1 MFMLLIKLRSVA
13 DSTAIDLTLGKYAA
27 GDARCTCLRR
37 RDSIASATDCDPFFC
52 RLDVQNHGII
62 GPHQIGIIRLKRT
75 GRTETTVIFDLDGTL
90 VDTAPDLVETLNVV
104 LAREGLAAIP
114 YEEGRT
120 LVGGGARY
128 MIERGLASHGKSRT
142 KADLDR
148 LFGDFIA
155 YYSLHAADRSRA
167 FPGVEEALDV
177 LAAEGYRLAVCTNK
191 LERLSMR
198 VLDAL
203 GLSRRFA
210 AICGQDTFGVQKP
223 NPDFLRRTLERAGG
237 VIDRAIMVGDS
248 PTDIATAQAAGIP
261 VIAVDFGYTNIPVSQ
276 LAPDRIISH
285 FNDLSGSIT
294 ELLALRDSS
303 SAPSR
308 ALPGGA

>member
-1 MFMLLIKLRSVA
+1 VLPVA
-13 DSTAIDLTLGKYAA
+13 TI
-27 GDARCTCLRR
+27 
-37 RDSIASATDCDPFFC
+37 FC
-52 RLDVQNHGII
+52 RLFVQNQGMGSPGH
-62 GPHQIGIIRLKRT
+62 IGIIRRNRT
-75 GRTETTVIFDLDGTL
+75 GRMQTTVIFDLDGTL

-104 LAREGLAAIP
+104 LAREGLSPIA

-128 MIERGLASHGKSRT
+128 MIERGLASQGKSRT

-148 LFGDFIA
+148 LFNDFIA
-155 YYSLHAADRSRA
+155 YYSLHVADRSRA

-177 LAAEGYRLAVCTNK
+177 LAADGCRLAVCTNK

-223 NPDFLRRTLERAGG
+223 NPDFLRRTLEKAGG
-237 VIDRAIMVGDS
+237 ALDRAVMVGDS

-285 FNDLSGSIT
+285 FKILPEYVT
-294 ELLALRDSS
+294 ELLALRD
-303 SAPSR
+303 APLRPFR

>member
-1 MFMLLIKLRSVA
+1 MQ
-13 DSTAIDLTLGKYAA
+13 T
-27 GDARCTCLRR
+27 
-37 RDSIASATDCDPFFC
+37 TD
-52 RLDVQNHGII
+52 
-62 GPHQIGIIRLKRT
+62 
-75 GRTETTVIFDLDGTL
+75 IFDLDGTL
-90 VDTAPDLVETLNVV
+90 VDTAPDLVDTLNVV
-104 LAREGLAAIP
+104 LGREGLSPIA

-128 MIERGLASHGKSRT
+128 MIERGLASQGKSRT

-155 YYSLHAADRSRA
+155 HYSLHAADRSRA

-177 LAAEGYRLAVCTNK
+177 LADGGYRLAVCTNK

-223 NPDFLRRTLERAGG
+223 NPEFLRRTVERAGG
-237 VIDRAIMVGDS
+237 DLARAVMVGDS
-248 PTDIATAQAAGIP
+248 PTDISTAQAAGIP

-285 FNDLSGSIT
+285 FKALPENVT
-294 ELLALRDSS
+294 ELSALRLS
-303 SAPSR
+303 PLR
-308 ALPGGA
+308 TTPALPGGA

>member
-1 MFMLLIKLRSVA
+1 MGGNR
-13 DSTAIDLTLGKYAA
+13 
-27 GDARCTCLRR
+27 
-37 RDSIASATDCDPFFC
+37 
-52 RLDVQNHGII
+52 H
-62 GPHQIGIIRLKRT
+62 PHEIGIIRLKRT
-75 GRTETTVIFDLDGTL
+75 GRMTTVIFDLDGTL
-90 VDTAPDLVETLNVV
+90 VDTAPDLVDTLNVV
-104 LAREGLAAIP
+104 LGREGLSPIL

-142 KADLDR
+142 KSDLDR
-148 LFGDFIA
+148 MFGDFIA
-155 YYSLHAADRSRA
+155 HYSLHAADRSCA

-177 LAAEGYRLAVCTNK
+177 LAADGHRLAVCTNK

-223 NPDFLRRTLERAGG
+223 NPDFLRKTLERAGG

-248 PTDIATAQAAGIP
+248 PTDISTAQAAGIP

-276 LAPDRIISH
+276 LAPDIIISH
-285 FNDLSGSIT
+285 FNVLPDSIT
-294 ELLALRDSS
+294 ELLTKRDN
-303 SAPSR
+303 AVRPSQ
-308 ALPGGA
+308 ALPGNA

>member
-1 MFMLLIKLRSVA
+1 MLQIKLWSVDRFGDDRSHG
-13 DSTAIDLTLGKYAA
+13 LGKNAA
-27 GDARCTCLRR
+27 GGPGEHGCVAATASLVLRVRPFSAVRTCKTRG
-37 RDSIASATDCDPFFC
+37 SA
-52 RLDVQNHGII
+52 
-62 GPHQIGIIRLKRT
+62 PHQIGIIRLNRT
-75 GRTETTVIFDLDGTL
+75 GRMTTVIFDLDGTL

-104 LAREGLAAIP
+104 LAREGLLPIP

-128 MIERGLASHGKSRT
+128 MIERGLASQGKSRT

-148 LFGDFIA
+148 MFGDFIGH
-155 YYSLHAADRSRA
+155 YSLHVADRSRA

-177 LAAEGYRLAVCTNK
+177 LAADGCRLAVCTNK
-191 LERLSMR
+191 LERLSVR

-223 NPDFLRRTLERAGG
+223 NPEFLRRTLERAGG
-237 VIDRAIMVGDS
+237 ALDRAIMVGDS
-248 PTDIATAQAAGIP
+248 PTDISTAQAAGIP

-285 FNDLSGSIT
+285 FNALPDFVT
-294 ELLALRDSS
+294 ELVALRD
-303 SAPSR
+303 APSR
-308 ALPGGA
+308 PSRAAPGGA

>member
-1 MFMLLIKLRSVA
+1 MP
-13 DSTAIDLTLGKYAA
+13 D
-27 GDARCTCLRR
+27 
-37 RDSIASATDCDPFFC
+37 
-52 RLDVQNHGII
+52 
-62 GPHQIGIIRLKRT
+62 
-75 GRTETTVIFDLDGTL
+75 TTVIFDLDGTL

-104 LAREGLAAIP
+104 LGREGLLPVP
-114 YEEGRT
+114 YDEGRT

-128 MIERGLASHGKSRT
+128 MIERGLASQGKSRT

-155 YYSLHAADRSRA
+155 HYSLHVADRSRA

-177 LAAEGYRLAVCTNK
+177 LAAGGYRLAVCTNK

-223 NPDFLRRTLERAGG
+223 NPDFLRKTLERAGG
-237 VIDRAIMVGDS
+237 VLDRAVMVGDS

-285 FNDLSGSIT
+285 FNVLPGFVT
-294 ELLALRDSS
+294 ELLGERESPPR
-303 SAPSR
+303 PSP

>member
-1 MFMLLIKLRSVA
+1 MP
-13 DSTAIDLTLGKYAA
+13 D
-27 GDARCTCLRR
+27 
-37 RDSIASATDCDPFFC
+37 
-52 RLDVQNHGII
+52 
-62 GPHQIGIIRLKRT
+62 
-75 GRTETTVIFDLDGTL
+75 TTVIFDLDGTL

-104 LAREGLAAIP
+104 LAREGLFPIP
-114 YEEGRT
+114 YDEGRM

-128 MIERGLASHGKSRT
+128 MIERGLASQGKSRT

-155 YYSLHAADRSRA
+155 HYTLHVADRSRT
-167 FPGVEEALDV
+167 FPGVEDALDV
-177 LAAEGYRLAVCTNK
+177 LAESGCRLAVCTNK
-191 LERLSMR
+191 FERLSVR
-198 VLDAL
+198 LLDAL

-223 NPDFLRRTLERAGG
+223 HPDALRRTLERAGG
-237 VIDRAIMVGDS
+237 VLDRAVMVGDS

-285 FNDLSGSIT
+285 FNVLPDSVT
-294 ELLALRDSS
+294 ELLGGRDGPVR
-303 SAPSR
+303 APR

>member
-1 MFMLLIKLRSVA
+1 MSSKISQLRS
-13 DSTAIDLTLGKYAA
+13 
-27 GDARCTCLRR
+27 RR
-37 RDSIASATDCDPFFC
+37 ET
-52 RLDVQNHGII
+52 
-62 GPHQIGIIRLKRT
+62 GIIRLKRT
-75 GRTETTVIFDLDGTL
+75 GRMPETTVIFDLDGTL

-104 LAREGLAAIP
+104 LAREGLLPIP
-114 YEEGRT
+114 YEDGRM

-128 MIERGLASHGKSRT
+128 MIERGLASQGKSRT

-155 YYSLHAADRSRA
+155 HYSLHVADRSRA

-177 LAAEGYRLAVCTNK
+177 LAADGYRLAVCTNK

-223 NPDFLRRTLERAGG
+223 DPDFLRRTLERAGG
-237 VIDRAIMVGDS
+237 VLDRAIMVGDS

-261 VIAVDFGYTNIPVSQ
+261 VIAVDFGYTNIPIAQ

-285 FNDLSGSIT
+285 FNSLPDFVT
-294 ELLALRDSS
+294 ELLAPRGTPVR
-303 SAPSR
+303 ASR

>member
-1 MFMLLIKLRSVA
+1 MRRAAPAQGVYVA
-13 DSTAIDLTLGKYAA
+13 ANANVSGCDHFLAVW
-27 GDARCTCLRR
+27 TCRIR
-37 RDSIASATDCDPFFC
+37 AK
-52 RLDVQNHGII
+52 I
-62 GPHQIGIIRLKRT
+62 GENRHPHQIGIIRLNRT
-75 GRTETTVIFDLDGTL
+75 ARQTIVFDLDGTL
-90 VDTAPDLVETLNVV
+90 VDTAPDLVGTLNVV
-104 LAREGLAAIP
+104 LDREGLSPVP
-114 YEEGRT
+114 YEEGRM

-128 MIERGLASHGKSRT
+128 MIERGLASQGNSRT

-155 YYSLHAADRSRA
+155 HYSLHVADRSRA

-177 LAAEGYRLAVCTNK
+177 LADGGYQLAVCTNK

-223 NPDFLRRTLERAGG
+223 NPEFLRKTLERAGG
-237 VIDRAIMVGDS
+237 VLDRAIMVGDS
-248 PTDIATAQAAGIP
+248 PTDISTAQAAGIP

-285 FNDLSGSIT
+285 FNALPDHVT
-294 ELLALRDSS
+294 ELLGARD
-303 SAPSR
+303 AAPRPSR

>member
-1 MFMLLIKLRSVA
+1 M
-13 DSTAIDLTLGKYAA
+13 
-27 GDARCTCLRR
+27 
-37 RDSIASATDCDPFFC
+37 P
-52 RLDVQNHGII
+52 
-62 GPHQIGIIRLKRT
+62 
-75 GRTETTVIFDLDGTL
+75 ETTIIFDLDGTL

-104 LAREGLAAIP
+104 LAREGLSPIP
-114 YEEGRT
+114 YQDGRM

-128 MIERGLASHGKSRT
+128 MIERGLASHGQSRT

-148 LFGDFIA
+148 MFGDFIA
-155 YYSLHAADRSRA
+155 HYSLHVADQSRA

-177 LAAEGYRLAVCTNK
+177 LAADGCRLAVCTNK

-223 NPDFLRRTLERAGG
+223 NPEFLRRTLERAGG
-237 VIDRAIMVGDS
+237 DFKRAIMVGDS

-285 FNDLSGSIT
+285 FNVLADSVT
-294 ELLALRDSS
+294 ELLALRDTSPR
-303 SAPSR
+303 PSR
-308 ALPGGA
+308 AVPGGA

>member
-1 MFMLLIKLRSVA
+1 M
-13 DSTAIDLTLGKYAA
+13 
-27 GDARCTCLRR
+27 
-37 RDSIASATDCDPFFC
+37 
-52 RLDVQNHGII
+52 
-62 GPHQIGIIRLKRT
+62 
-75 GRTETTVIFDLDGTL
+75 TTVIFDLDGTL

-104 LAREGLAAIP
+104 LAREGLLPIP
-114 YEEGRT
+114 YDEGRT

-128 MIERGLASHGKSRT
+128 MIERGLASQGESRT

-148 LFGDFIA
+148 MFGDFIA
-155 YYSLHAADRSRA
+155 YYSLHVADRSRA

-177 LAAEGYRLAVCTNK
+177 LTESGCRLAVCTNK
-191 LERLSMR
+191 LERLSTR

-223 NPDFLRRTLERAGG
+223 NPDFLRKTLERAGG
-237 VIDRAIMVGDS
+237 ALDRAVMVGDS

-285 FNDLSGSIT
+285 FNALPDYVT
-294 ELLALRDSS
+294 ELLGERDSS
-303 SAPSR
+303 SRSPR

>member
-1 MFMLLIKLRSVA
+1 M
-13 DSTAIDLTLGKYAA
+13 
-27 GDARCTCLRR
+27 
-37 RDSIASATDCDPFFC
+37 P
-52 RLDVQNHGII
+52 
-62 GPHQIGIIRLKRT
+62 
-75 GRTETTVIFDLDGTL
+75 ETTIVFDLDGTL

-104 LAREGLAAIP
+104 LAREGLLTIP
-114 YEEGRT
+114 YEEGRM

-128 MIERGLASHGKSRT
+128 MIERGLASQGKSRT

-155 YYSLHAADRSRA
+155 HYSLHVADRSRA
-167 FPGVEEALDV
+167 FPGVEAALDA
-177 LAAEGYRLAVCTNK
+177 LAADGFRLAVCTNK
-191 LERLSMR
+191 LEHLSMR

-237 VIDRAIMVGDS
+237 ALDRAVMVGDS

-276 LAPDRIISH
+276 LGPDRIISH
-285 FNDLSGSIT
+285 FNILVDSVT
-294 ELLALRDSS
+294 ELLALRDTP
-303 SAPSR
+303 ARAAR
-308 ALPGGA
+308 ALPGAASREPGLSH